1 MNSRYPKVLIFGQ
14 PFNNYCGGGITLT
27 NLFRGWPKDKI
38 AVAYMG
44 HGLYNVT
51 TDVCDTYYQLGRE
64 EHKWKFPFNLFQKSF
79 PSGLKSIVVKTES
92 PGNQRKTGVRTEFV
106 DRFFYPLL
114 RWLGLFHSLSK
125 ISLSQKFMDWLSGFK
140 PEVMYVQISSRETLL
155 FACELIDHLKIPSV
169 NHVMDD
175 WPSSLTS
182 NGLSGNYWIKKIDNE
197 LRQFNNRIDLH
208 LSISEAMSDEYL
220 KRYNKEFIPFHNPIE
235 SDVWLPYIKKGYGL
249 DRKNVT
255 ILYSGRIGIGISES
269 LTDIASAID
278 SIRDETISIKLHI
291 QTFTKDPA
299 ILNKLQKYN
308 CVVFNPF
315 SSYEQLPG
323 IFAAADILL
332 LANDFSEKGLTYLK
346 FSMPT
351 KASEYMISGTPVLLY
366 APGETAISKFF
377 VQNDCG
383 CCVNERSPV
392 KIINALNQLIND
404 ENYRK
409 KISQNAINLAIE
421 KFDQE
426 KVRKEFQRLLM
437 DISQK

>member
-1 MNSRYPKVLIFGQ
+1 MNTRYPKVLIFGQ

-140 PEVMYVQISSRETLL
+140 PDVLYVQISSRETLL
-155 FACELIDHLKIPSV
+155 FACELIDYLKIPSV

-197 LRQFNNRIDLH
+197 LRQFNDRIDLH

-235 SDVWLPYIKKGYGL
+235 SECLAPSHKK
-249 DRKNVT
+249 
-255 ILYSGRIGIGISES
+255 RI
-269 LTDIASAID
+269 
-278 SIRDETISIKLHI
+278 
-291 QTFTKDPA
+291 
-299 ILNKLQKYN
+299 
-308 CVVFNPF
+308 
-315 SSYEQLPG
+315 
-323 IFAAADILL
+323 
-332 LANDFSEKGLTYLK
+332 
-346 FSMPT
+346 
-351 KASEYMISGTPVLLY
+351 
-366 APGETAISKFF
+366 
-377 VQNDCG
+377 
-383 CCVNERSPV
+383 RS
-392 KIINALNQLIND
+392 
-404 ENYRK
+404 
-409 KISQNAINLAIE
+409 
-421 KFDQE
+421 
-426 KVRKEFQRLLM
+426 
-437 DISQK
+437 